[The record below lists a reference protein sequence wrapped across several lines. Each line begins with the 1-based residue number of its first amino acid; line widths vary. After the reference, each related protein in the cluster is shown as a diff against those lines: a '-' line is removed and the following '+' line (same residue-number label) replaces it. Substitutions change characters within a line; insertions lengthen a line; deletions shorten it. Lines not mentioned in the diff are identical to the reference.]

1 MKSAMEGSLILVK
14 LDDGEDLLAMLRMV
28 AEHYRIESGL
38 IHWGIG
44 AVRDFEI
51 GYFDGHEYHRR
62 VFGPPHE
69 MLSLHGT
76 ITPKT
81 DLAMHIHISAAGP
94 GFQVVGGH
102 LFKATVATLG
112 EICVSRLDH
121 VRLNRVLNPKSGL
134 RELSP
139 ELLRPPIAP
148 SP

>member
-1 MKSAMEGSLILVK
+1 MKSAIEGSLVIVK
-14 LDDGEDLLAMLRMV
+14 LDDGEDLLAMVRMV

-38 IHWGIG
+38 LHWGIG

-69 MLSLHGT
+69 LLSLHGT
-76 ITPKT
+76 VTPQAE
-81 DLAMHIHISAAGP
+81 LALHVHLSAAGP

-102 LFKATVATLG
+102 LFKATVSTLG
-112 EICVSRLDH
+112 ELCISRLDH

-134 RELSP
+134 RELAP
-139 ELLRPPIAP
+139 ELIRPPIAP